1 MGTRPLTIGYFFPR
15 ADLQALGR
23 GADNMS
29 LAEFSL
35 ERKIAFVTGG
45 GRGLGR
51 AGALALASAG
61 AHVILVSRT
70 RSQLDETATAVE
82 ALGRKAVV
90 AVADIRSGAQI
101 EAAVRVA
108 VETFGRID
116 ILFNN
121 AGTNVRKPV
130 VEMTD
135 EDWHTVIDTNV
146 KGIFLVA
153 RAVARQMITQKSG
166 CIINMSSMSSIS
178 PERDKVVYASSKG
191 AVLQFTKGLA
201 LELAAHGIRVN
212 AIAPGYIMT
221 PLVKGY
227 LEADGE
233 RHQRILQRIP
243 LGRIG
248 QPDEIGGALVFLA
261 SDAARYITGATIAI
275 DGGWTAA

>member
-1 MGTRPLTIGYFFPR
+1 
-15 ADLQALGR
+15 
-23 GADNMS
+23 MS